1 MSTFNFDILTEEQKL
16 ALYELW
22 LAEDHAAAKKF
33 LLDNKVVVCLGC
45 LDTTTYRQWMLWWI
59 NKLQTT

>member
-16 ALYELW
+16 ALYDLW
-22 LAEDHAAAKKF
+22 LAEDHATAKKF
-33 LLDNKVVVCLGC
+33 LLATKVVVCLGC
-45 LDTTTYRQWMLWWI
+45 LDTTTYKQWMLWWI